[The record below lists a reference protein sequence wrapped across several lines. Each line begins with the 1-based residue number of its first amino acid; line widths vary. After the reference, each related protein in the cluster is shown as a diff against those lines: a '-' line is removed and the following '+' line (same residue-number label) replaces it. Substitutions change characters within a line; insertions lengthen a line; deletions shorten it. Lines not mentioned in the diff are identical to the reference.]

1 MKFEWLYF
9 QRALVLN
16 VRNGHFKVEH
26 KSIHCAIYE
35 THTKKKKKTEIMKQN
50 NIVYIIIVAE
60 WIRRLAAERKL

>member
-1 MKFEWLYF
+1 VKCEWLYF

-26 KSIHCAIYE
+26 KSIHCAINE
-35 THTKKKKKTEIMKQN
+35 IHTKKKKTEIMKQN
-50 NIVYIIIVAE
+50 NIVYIIVAE